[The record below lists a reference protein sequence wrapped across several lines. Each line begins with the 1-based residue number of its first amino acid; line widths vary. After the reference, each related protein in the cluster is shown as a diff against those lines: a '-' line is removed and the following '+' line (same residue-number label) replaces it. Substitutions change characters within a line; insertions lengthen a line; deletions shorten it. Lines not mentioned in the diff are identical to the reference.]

1 MKKLL
6 SFALTAVLCLPMSAV
21 KVHTIGD
28 STMEERNP
36 DVTDIRGWAQY
47 LASFFNTDQVTVNNR
62 GKSGADSRSFY
73 DGAAY
78 WPSVKNQMS
87 AGDYLIIQFAHN
99 DEGTI
104 THGTDNLEYLAYCQ
118 TINPDTVLSDKRGT
132 NPQTTFRNYMR
143 AYIDEARALG
153 VTPILMAP
161 ICRAYFNGNTI
172 KRNGQHDLGDNFW
185 AIKDGQLLTN
195 QSLPANDSSMSYV
208 HAMRE
213 VAKEKNVVFLDLMEE
228 TKKIY
233 LSYEDGEACLNAMFT
248 WKDNAH
254 TQHDA
259 THTSALGAS
268 QIARAAAQLMKNAGV
283 LADYITIPTD
293 ITVSPNAFEIGDT
306 YCGVPQNNE
315 FLLTGYGLEPA
326 AGNVALSATANLLIS
341 LDKTTYAS
349 TANAVYSGGS
359 MFQKVYVRAQYN
371 AGGEQKDTVYVTAGE
386 KHIAVPFRANAISLE
401 GGVDVS
407 ATWTLNA
414 RPAPAPIIVGP
425 ITAAL
430 SYSHMAYIDY
440 SSSKNYFVD
449 GDETNIIL
457 ARFHNSEDGSKRTPW
472 PAGEIDENASRY
484 IDFSI
489 TAPTTMDIRVSG
501 IAMEIAADGT
511 TAMNYHVNTGFGD
524 GFTGGSTIANKQH
537 IANRTIEHVNLTT
550 TINLPA
556 GETLHV
562 RILPW
567 HDSNE
572 VKDSKYIA
580 LRNVKIEGQ
589 AFEAE
594 ATAIDH
600 TPFPSGEGRGE
611 ASKLL
616 RNGQLFVLRDG
627 KTYNVLGTQ
636 VR

>member
-1 MKKLL
+1 MKRIL
-6 SFALTAVLCLPMSAV
+6 SFILAAMLCLPMSAI

-36 DVTDIRGWAQY
+36 AVTDIRGWAQY

-62 GKSGADSRSFY
+62 GKSGADSRNFY
-73 DGAAY
+73 TGAAY
-78 WPSVKNQMS
+78 WPSVKAQMS

-104 THGTDNLEYLAYCQ
+104 THGTDNWEYLAYCK
-118 TINPDTVLSDKRGT
+118 TINPDTVLSDARGT
-132 NPQTTFRNYMR
+132 NPQTTFRDYMR

-185 AIKDGQLLTN
+185 KIEDGKLLMN

-233 LSYEDGEACLNAMFT
+233 LSYESGEACLNAMFT
-248 WKDNAH
+248 WKDDAH

-293 ITVSPNAFEIGDT
+293 ITVSPNAIEIGET
-306 YCGVPQNNE
+306 YCGVPQDKE

-326 AGNVALSATANLLIS
+326 AGKVALKATANLQLS
-341 LDKTTYAS
+341 LDKETYAS

-359 MFQKVYVRAQYN
+359 MFQKVYVRALYSE
-371 AGGEQKDTVYVTAGE
+371 GGEQKDTVFVTAGE
-386 KHIAVPFRANAISLE
+386 KVIALPFIANAISLV

-407 ATWTLNA
+407 ATWALNA
-414 RPAPAPIIVGP
+414 KPAPAPVIVGP
-425 ITAAL
+425 ITA
-430 SYSHMAYIDY
+430 SMDRSHIAHIDY
-440 SSSKNYFVD
+440 NSSKNYFED
-449 GDETNIIL
+449 GDEKNIIL

-472 PAGEIDENASRY
+472 PAGELDENADRY

-489 TAPTTMDIRVSG
+489 TAPATMDIRVSG
-501 IAMEIAADGT
+501 ISMEVAADGT

-524 GFTGGSTIANKQH
+524 GFTDNTTIANKQH
-537 IANRTIEHVNLTT
+537 IANRKIEHVNLTT

-572 VKDSKYIA
+572 EKDSKYIA
-580 LRNVKIEGQ
+580 LRNVKIEGK
-589 AFEAE
+589 AFEAGGTGVE
-594 ATAIDH
+594 EVGRETANAMRSEKI
-600 TPFPSGEGRGE
+600 
-611 ASKLL
+611 L
-616 RNGQLFVLRDG
+616 RNGQLLILKEG
-627 KTYNVLGTQ
+627 KTYNVLGVQ
-636 VR
+636 L